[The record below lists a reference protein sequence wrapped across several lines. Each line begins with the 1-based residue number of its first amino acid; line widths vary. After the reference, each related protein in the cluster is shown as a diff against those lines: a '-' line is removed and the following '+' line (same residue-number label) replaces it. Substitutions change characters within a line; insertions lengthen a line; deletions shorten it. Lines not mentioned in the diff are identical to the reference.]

1 MYMYNV
7 LVQRNKCT
15 VKSWL
20 VTTVAVGGWCDVCAN
35 VVESSPSVESGISVG
50 SSRFETIPSSPP
62 DAADSDG
69 ATAAA
74 GESVKHPA
82 ASTLEID

>member
-1 MYMYNV
+1 MTSV
-7 LVQRNKCT
+7 H
-15 VKSWL
+15 
-20 VTTVAVGGWCDVCAN
+20 AN

-62 DAADSDG
+62 DAGDSDG

-82 ASTLEID
+82 ADLRAHMYNYAYELTAVVK